1 MVLYWLFIPLAGLI
15 ISLINIAFDSVSV
28 GYAFFASFVSIAAVI
43 IVDALVACLCRWLMP
58 KKWFGR
64 TVSVFEAS
72 KKRCKFYEKLGIK
85 KWKDKVPELGHLT
98 GFRKN
103 KISDPKN
110 NEFIER
116 FIIESHY
123 GIADHLLS
131 MIFGFSII
139 FVLPLE
145 HWFRFGLPVAAVNVV
160 YNLLSFMILRY
171 NLPKLKTLYKYNERH
186 PQKNEEQESAAAD
199 NGATMIAEEK

>member
-1 MVLYWLFIPLAGLI
+1 MILYWLFIPIAGLI
-15 ISLINIAFDSVSV
+15 ISLVNIACNSVSV
-28 GYAFFASFVSIAAVI
+28 GYAFFASFVSIVAVI
-43 IVDALVACLCRWLMP
+43 IVDALVACLCRWFMP

-64 TVSVFEAS
+64 AVSVFEAS
-72 KKRCKFYEKLGIK
+72 KKCCKFYEKLGIK

-103 KISDPKN
+103 KISDPKS

-123 GIADHLLS
+123 GIADHFLS

-139 FVLPLE
+139 FLLPLE
-145 HWFRFGLPVAAVNVV
+145 HWFRFGLPVAVVNAM
-160 YNLLSFMILRY
+160 YNYLSFMILRY
-171 NLPKLKTLYKYNERH
+171 NLPKLHTIYKYNQKH
-186 PQKNEEQESAAAD
+186 PKKIDEPVETDA
-199 NGATMIAEEK
+199 